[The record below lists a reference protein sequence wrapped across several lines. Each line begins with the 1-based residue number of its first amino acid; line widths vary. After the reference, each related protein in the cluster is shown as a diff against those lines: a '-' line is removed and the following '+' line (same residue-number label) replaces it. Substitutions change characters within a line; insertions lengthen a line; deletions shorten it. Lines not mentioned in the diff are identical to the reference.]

1 MIPAV
6 LAFIVAVTFGILL
19 APLDADGQRAGTLP
33 TIGILGIPPPGD
45 AMYQAL
51 LQGLHEFGYTE
62 GQNFRVEYRWG
73 DPQRFP
79 AFAGELVRLPAA
91 VLVTFGTPAA
101 LAAKHATTTVPIVM
115 ALVGDPVRSGIVASL
130 AQPGGNITGVT
141 NQAPEM
147 VPKRLE
153 LLKEAVPHASRVAFL
168 WNPANQDQVAHFQ
181 DAKAGARA
189 LGVTL
194 HSVAVRSGAE
204 LEGALAAMLRERP
217 DVLLMTGDS
226 VLQRHIAQILAFAAA
241 HRLPVVH
248 QLRENAVAG
257 GLLSYGTSR
266 PQLSRRAAVYI
277 DKILKG
283 AKPADLPLEQP
294 TKFELVLNLKTA
306 QALGLT
312 MPPAL
317 LLLADEVIR

>member
-1 MIPAV
+1 MLPAA
-6 LAFIVAVTFGILL
+6 LALMMAVTWGVLL
-19 APLDADGQRAGTLP
+19 APLDADGQQARTLP
-33 TIGILGIPPPGD
+33 ILGVLGIPPPGD

-51 LQGLHEFGYTE
+51 LQGLRELGYAE
-62 GQNFRVEYRWG
+62 GQHLRVEYRWG
-73 DPQRFP
+73 EPQQFP
-79 AFAGELVRLPAA
+79 AFASELVRLPAA

-153 LLKEAVPHASRVAFL
+153 LLKEVVPHASRVAFL
-168 WNPANQDQVAHFQ
+168 WNPTNQDQVAHFQ
-181 DAKAGARA
+181 EAEAGARA
-189 LGVTL
+189 LGLTL
-194 HSVAVRSGAE
+194 HSVAVRTGAE

-217 DVLLMTGDS
+217 EVLLMTGDS
-226 VLQRHIAQILAFAAA
+226 VLQEYIAQILAFAAA

-248 QLRENAVAG
+248 QLRENVVAG
-257 GLLSYGTSR
+257 GLLSYGTNR
-266 PQLSRRAAVYI
+266 LHLIRHAAVYI

-312 MPPAL
+312 IPPSL
-317 LLLADEVIR
+317 LFQANEVIR

>member
-1 MIPAV
+1 MLPAA
-6 LAFIVAVTFGILL
+6 LALMMAVTWGVLL
-19 APLDADGQRAGTLP
+19 APLDADGQQARTLP
-33 TIGILGIPPPGD
+33 ILGVLGIPPPGD

-51 LQGLHEFGYTE
+51 LQGLRDLGYAE
-62 GQNFRVEYRWG
+62 GQHLRVEYRWG
-73 DPQRFP
+73 EPQQFP
-79 AFAGELVRLPAA
+79 AFASELVRLPAA

-101 LAAKHATTTVPIVM
+101 RAAKHATTTVPIVM

-153 LLKEAVPHASRVAFL
+153 LLKEVVPHASRVAFL
-168 WNPANQDQVAHFQ
+168 WNPANQDQIAHFQ
-181 DAKAGARA
+181 EAEVGARA
-189 LGVTL
+189 LGLTL
-194 HSVAVRSGAE
+194 HSVAVRTGAE

-217 DVLLMTGDS
+217 EVLLMTGDS
-226 VLQRHIAQILAFAAA
+226 VLQEYIAQILAFAAA
-241 HRLPVVH
+241 HQLPVVH
-248 QLRENAVAG
+248 QLRENVVAG
-257 GLLSYGTSR
+257 GLLSYGTNR
-266 PQLSRRAAVYI
+266 LHLIRHAAVYI

-312 MPPAL
+312 IPPSL
-317 LLLADEVIR
+317 LFQANEVIR

>member
-1 MIPAV
+1 MLPAA
-6 LAFIVAVTFGILL
+6 LALMMAVTWGVLL
-19 APLDADGQRAGTLP
+19 APLDADGQQARTLP
-33 TIGILGIPPPGD
+33 ILGVLGIPPPGD

-51 LQGLHEFGYTE
+51 LQGLRELGYAE
-62 GQNFRVEYRWG
+62 GQHLRVEYRWG
-73 DPQRFP
+73 KPQQFP
-79 AFAGELVRLPAA
+79 AFASELVRLPAA

-153 LLKEAVPHASRVAFL
+153 LLKEVVPHASRVAFL
-168 WNPANQDQVAHFQ
+168 WNPTNQDQVAHFQ
-181 DAKAGARA
+181 EAEAGARA
-189 LGVTL
+189 LGLTL
-194 HSVAVRSGAE
+194 HSVAVRTGAE

-217 DVLLMTGDS
+217 EVLLMTGDS
-226 VLQRHIAQILAFAAA
+226 VLQEYIAQILAFAAA

-248 QLRENAVAG
+248 QLRENVVAG
-257 GLLSYGTSR
+257 GLLSYGTNR
-266 PQLSRRAAVYI
+266 PHLIRHAAVYI

-312 MPPAL
+312 IPPSL
-317 LLLADEVIR
+317 LFQANEVIR

>member
-1 MIPAV
+1 MLPAV

-19 APLDADGQRAGTLP
+19 GPLDADGQRAGILP
-33 TIGILGIPPPGD
+33 TIGVLGISPPGD
-45 AMYQAL
+45 AMYRAL
-51 LQGLHEFGYTE
+51 LQGLHELGYTE
-62 GQNFRVEYRWG
+62 GQNLHVEYRWG

-79 AFAGELVRLPAA
+79 AFASELVRLPAA

-115 ALVGDPVRSGIVASL
+115 ALVGDPVRSGIVVSL

-141 NQAPEM
+141 NLAPEL

-168 WNPANQDQVAHFQ
+168 WNPANQDQVAHFEG
-181 DAKAGARA
+181 AEAGARA
-189 LGVTL
+189 LGLTL
-194 HSVAVRSGAE
+194 QSVAVQSGAE
-204 LEGALAAMLRERP
+204 LEGALAAMLQERP
-217 DVLLMTGDS
+217 AVLLMTGDG
-226 VLQRHIAQILAFAAA
+226 VLQEHIARILAFAAV
-241 HRLPVVH
+241 HRLPTVH

-277 DKILKG
+277 DKILQG

-312 MPPAL
+312 MPPSL